1 MRAALL
7 PTDTPLK
14 VLVTGGSGF
23 IGSHVLDRLA
33 AHGHV
38 PRNFDLVQSQHHDG
52 GIETVIGDLLDVDAV
67 RGAVRGCDAIV
78 HLAAVA
84 DVNDVVADPARA
96 ELVNDRGTGV
106 LLEAARAEEISR
118 VLYASTAWVYG
129 DANGSGP
136 VDEDSHLP
144 LPRHLYTAT
153 KLAGEMYCTS
163 YAELWGLE
171 HTILRFGIPY
181 GPRARPATVVA
192 AFVERARAGKPMTIT
207 GDGAQSRRFV
217 YVEDLADGVV
227 AALTPNAAGRIY
239 NLVGDESVTVREIAD
254 TVRELVADV
263 AIVHVEDRPGDLRP
277 ADISGARAAQEL
289 GWQPVTPFAEGVR
302 RYVDWVTATHGT
314 PRVATASRID
324 GRAAAVLR
332 QEPEEL

>member
-1 MRAALL
+1 M
-7 PTDTPLK
+7 K

-23 IGSHVLDRLA
+23 IGSHVLDRLT
-33 AHGHV
+33 AHGQL
-38 PRNFDLVQSQHHDG
+38 PRNFDLVHSPHHDG

-106 LLEAARAEEISR
+106 LLEAARAEGISR
-118 VLYASTAWVYG
+118 VLYASPVWVYG

-136 VDEDSHLP
+136 VDEDAYLP

-163 YAELWGLE
+163 YAELWGIE

-192 AFVERARAGKPMTIT
+192 AFVERARAGKPLTIT
-207 GDGAQSRRFV
+207 GDGKQSRRFV

-239 NLVGDESVTVREIAD
+239 NLVGDESVTVREIAEA
-254 TVRELVADV
+254 VRELVADV
-263 AIVHVEDRPGDLRP
+263 PIVHVEDRPGDLRP

-289 GWQPVTPFAEGVR
+289 GWQPVTRFAEGMR
-302 RYVDWVTATHGT
+302 RYVDWVTATQGT

-324 GRAAAVLR
+324 GRAATVLR